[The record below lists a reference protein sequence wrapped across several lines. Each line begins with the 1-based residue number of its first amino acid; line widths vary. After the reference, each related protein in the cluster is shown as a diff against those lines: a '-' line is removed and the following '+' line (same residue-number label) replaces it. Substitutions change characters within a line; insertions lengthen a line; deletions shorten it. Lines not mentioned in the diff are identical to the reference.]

1 MAFRQNTIN
10 SKNKV
15 KAKGAVRTTGGKVGI
30 MMMGKIRTDRQKER
44 WREKLCEMTQYS
56 PFVWYARGIIRR
68 NGTNDAQSNEQK
80 QSATSRR
87 GERVYTKTTKDPR
100 EI

>member
-1 MAFRQNTIN
+1 
-10 SKNKV
+10 
-15 KAKGAVRTTGGKVGI
+15 
-30 MMMGKIRTDRQKER
+30 
-44 WREKLCEMTQYS
+44 MTQYS

-87 GERVYTKTTKDPR
+87 GERVYAKTTKDPR